1 MVKSFLLERANT
13 QRPYVW
19 CGLKFQCGL
28 SNEIYDETVRHLAVT
43 SSKQIVFF
51 TNNKVNPKDNFTKD
65 HSLLCNDTP
74 SLENSSVLVL
84 EDIKFRFEIKKNLFI
99 KRDKPRL

>member
-28 SNEIYDETVRHLAVT
+28 CNEIYDETVRHWQLHPA
-43 SSKQIVFF
+43 SKLFF

-65 HSLLCNDTP
+65 HSLLYNDTP

-99 KRDKPRL
+99 KRDKLRL